1 MATRQAIKTSTSKR
15 DETTNIPVGEIL
27 RRTRKHYG
35 QTLEDIEAAIRVK
48 KHQLDAIEKGQI
60 DLLPG
65 YVYALGFVKAYAE
78 HVGLDGDK
86 VANLFKQQYA
96 PVPPAA
102 PELNFSIEKKS
113 PLLPS
118 KAIIAACVFTALVII
133 AVCITYKARHNMQ
146 KTAIIDVPDRLL
158 EEGIQSSDLKFA
170 YDDSYNARK
179 AEAQKEPA
187 APITHD
193 DPVNEN
199 AEKSAT
205 ASTAATDA
213 AKTTEIKE
221 ETSTATSTATDVTA
235 SALPPQTPSQS
246 TEIPVEENTVKNT
259 TEPSAQSMDTA
270 PPAPTDTEIT
280 TDQESTQYKQEPE
293 RSDQMADN
301 LVVTEAT
308 GQVAPPE
315 QAQASYEE
323 GRNSEYRE
331 QKQQNEEN
339 SPVVKPQFDNRLVLA
354 VEELSWVEIRAED
367 GQILLSKLL
376 KPGEQYAIPANTRY
390 NMVAGN
396 ANGVRFIVDGKALPK
411 MGSAGKVV
419 RNVTLDPDYL
429 NQQLGGR

>member
-1 MATRQAIKTSTSKR
+1 
-15 DETTNIPVGEIL
+15 
-27 RRTRKHYG
+27 
-35 QTLEDIEAAIRVK
+35 
-48 KHQLDAIEKGQI
+48 
-60 DLLPG
+60 
-65 YVYALGFVKAYAE
+65 
-78 HVGLDGDK
+78 
-86 VANLFKQQYA
+86 
-96 PVPPAA
+96 
-102 PELNFSIEKKS
+102 
-113 PLLPS
+113 
-118 KAIIAACVFTALVII
+118 
-133 AVCITYKARHNMQ
+133 
-146 KTAIIDVPDRLL
+146 
-158 EEGIQSSDLKFA
+158 
-170 YDDSYNARK
+170 
-179 AEAQKEPA
+179 
-187 APITHD
+187 
-193 DPVNEN
+193 
-199 AEKSAT
+199 
-205 ASTAATDA
+205 
-213 AKTTEIKE
+213 
-221 ETSTATSTATDVTA
+221 
-235 SALPPQTPSQS
+235 
-246 TEIPVEENTVKNT
+246 
-259 TEPSAQSMDTA
+259 
-270 PPAPTDTEIT
+270 
-280 TDQESTQYKQEPE
+280 
-293 RSDQMADN
+293 MADN